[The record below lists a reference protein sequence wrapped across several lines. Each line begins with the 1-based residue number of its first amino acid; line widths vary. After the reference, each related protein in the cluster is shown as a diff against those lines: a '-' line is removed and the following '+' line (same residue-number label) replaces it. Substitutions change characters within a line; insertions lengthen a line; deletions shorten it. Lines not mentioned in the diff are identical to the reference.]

1 MIEMQNLLAFLL
13 VVIFSLLALVH
24 VYWACGGQ
32 KGASIAVPERPSR
45 SDSLTMEKAF
55 QPGKAGTL
63 AVALV
68 LFAIAAMV
76 AMRSGIIGIAIGH
89 VGSILLRAALRLVAV
104 AMLLRAIGEFRL
116 VGFFKKIRNT
126 RFARMDTLLYSPL
139 CCALGLGLGILAL

>member
-1 MIEMQNLLAFLL
+1 MQNLLAFLL
-13 VVIFSLLALVH
+13 LIIFSLLALVH

-45 SDSLTMEKAF
+45 SNSLTMEKAF
-55 QPGKAGTL
+55 QPGRAGTL

-68 LFAIAAMV
+68 LFVVAAMV
-76 AMRSGIIGIAIGH
+76 AVRSGMLGISVGHTGLNIMRLALAMVAI
-89 VGSILLRAALRLVAV
+89 

-139 CCALGLGLGILAL
+139 CCVLGLGLAILVL